1 MLLET
6 TALVDALPTSIDPP
20 STVYPKKDETLE
32 MMNAKNSDFM
42 TPIQKNQL
50 SKSCCKP
57 AVKSDAVII

>member
-42 TPIQKNQL
+42 TNFQSRVVNLPL
-50 SKSCCKP
+50 SQML
-57 AVKSDAVII
+57 